1 MSSSWFSCWP
11 SSSPLALSYRLN
23 SFKVMVPLRNNH
35 LYWFSPQHLFLSDE
49 LWTSYLILQT
59 AAPVALCSVC
69 HFMPP
74 LSSLFLLFL
83 LMHYSLLTF
92 ALEVQFDWHFAA
104 EWSDRESDDRL
115 AVERRPVSCSSLFA
129 SACCPRWARLAKT
142 QRKSSSMLSAPA
154 HCPELC
160 ATVRL
165 QTRHWLFPFT
175 LELIIW
181 NELGCWYKSRG
192 PAAERK
198 LTCPVKINVVQKE
211 MLTQEKPHWAFT
223 VI

>member
-1 MSSSWFSCWP
+1 MIFPSASVSFWWTLNVISHPPDSGSS
-11 SSSPLALSYRLN
+11 
-23 SFKVMVPLRNNH
+23 
-35 LYWFSPQHLFLSDE
+35 
-49 LWTSYLILQT
+49 
-59 AAPVALCSVC
+59 CSVLC
-69 HFMPP
+69 LPFYAP
-74 LSSLFLLFL
+74 LVFSLFTVPANA
-83 LMHYSLLTF
+83 YSLLTF

-198 LTCPVKINVVQKE
+198 LTCPVKINVIQKE
-211 MLTQEKPHWAFT
+211 MLTQEKPRWAFT

>member
-59 AAPVALCSVC
+59 AAPVALRSVC

-83 LMHYSLLTF
+83 LMHILCWPLHLRFSLTGTSQLNDQTVNQMTGWPWKGDPCPALRSLPLRVVRGEPGWLRHRGKAVQCYQLRHTALSFVLLSVCRHVIDFSLL
-92 ALEVQFDWHFAA
+92 H
-104 EWSDRESDDRL
+104 
-115 AVERRPVSCSSLFA
+115 
-129 SACCPRWARLAKT
+129 
-142 QRKSSSMLSAPA
+142 
-154 HCPELC
+154 
-160 ATVRL
+160 
-165 QTRHWLFPFT
+165 
-175 LELIIW
+175 
-181 NELGCWYKSRG
+181 
-192 PAAERK
+192 
-198 LTCPVKINVVQKE
+198 
-211 MLTQEKPHWAFT
+211 
-223 VI
+223 